1 MNHDAQS
8 LITFNL
14 KVFNKETLNDL
25 FDFFEILSTIKPAYD
40 FVQRGSAAD
49 RQGSPFFLFTQI
61 FSTIIFRS
69 NDGVTNPPGVDVFEQ
84 RLRDAC
90 KNLSDIFSD
99 LGKPTLKKID
109 LVEFLKV
116 EEGGKIL
123 PEIC

>member
-1 MNHDAQS
+1 
-8 LITFNL
+8 
-14 KVFNKETLNDL
+14 L
-25 FDFFEILSTIKPAYD
+25 FDFFEIISTIKPAYD
-40 FVQRGSAAD
+40 FVQRGTAAD

-69 NDGVTNPPGVDVFEQ
+69 DAGINPPGVDVFEQ
-84 RLRDAC
+84 RLRSAC
-90 KNLSDIFSD
+90 KNLSDIFSE
-99 LGKPTLKKID
+99 LEKPTLKKID